1 MDGLKA
7 VEKVPPE
14 GFFLHHVFEISVG
27 RCDQAEIAG
36 GFLRG
41 AHGADALFLKYA
53 QKDLLQRKGK
63 LPHFIKEQ
71 RPAVC
76 FGDQA
81 VFTCNRTGEGAAH
94 MPEQQAFGK
103 VLGKGRTV
111 HDDEGTVLAAAVFVD
126 GSRENLLARPRFPA
140 EQNADIAVGTLAH
153 GFQATADGRTRSD
166 KPVSLQGGCPLAGRG
181 ELGTTAVLM
190 IKERLLQSREN
201 GVERV
206 VLADE
211 VPCPCHKCL
220 FQPVTVVVSR
230 DHDDFRVPFAA

>member
-1 MDGLKA
+1 MVRQRQDVLLAFTQGRQRNVNGLKT

-36 GFLRG
+36 GFLCG

-63 LPHFIKEQ
+63 FPHFIKEQ

-81 VFTCNRTGEGAAH
+81 VFTCNRTGEGAAY

-103 VLGKGRTV
+103 VLGKGP
-111 HDDEGTVLAAAVFVD
+111 FW
-126 GSRENLLARPRFPA
+126 RPLFSWMVRAKTSLP
-140 EQNADIAVGTLAH
+140 V
-153 GFQATADGRTRSD
+153 
-166 KPVSLQGGCPLAGRG
+166 PVSPLSKTQTSLSAHWI
-181 ELGTTAVLM
+181 TD
-190 IKERLLQSREN
+190 SRQRPMAAPDPTSLFRFK
-201 GVERV
+201 GVVRWPEEESWAPQR
-206 VLADE
+206 
-211 VPCPCHKCL
+211 
-220 FQPVTVVVSR
+220 F
-230 DHDDFRVPFAA
+230 